1 MKPLATTIATLVA
14 ASMLLLGLDAFTA
27 TSEKTLDRIS
37 RTGEFVIGYRTDA
50 SPLSY
55 ENAAGEPAG
64 YSVDLCRRI
73 AVAVKSHLGRDDIKT
88 RFVRIASEN
97 RISSVRDG
105 KIDIEC
111 SSTTITMERKQQVDF
126 TLPTFVTG
134 GSVLTL
140 KRSGISRLAD
150 LANRKVGVVKDTTT
164 LYQLREHLG
173 QELIDATV
181 VVVDD
186 RQAGMQQL
194 NRGDIDAFASDQI
207 VLIGQIIESLNPRV
221 YSLAEE
227 TFSYE
232 PYGLVVQR
240 NDADFRTVADGALA
254 HLYRTG
260 QYGAIYDKWI
270 GRIGV
275 RPSGLL
281 TAMYQLNTIPE

>member
-1 MKPLATTIATLVA
+1 MKPIATTSLTVIAAVL
-14 ASMLLLGLDAFTA
+14 LLLGLDAFTA
-27 TSEKTLDRIS
+27 TSEGTLDRIA

-73 AVAVKSHLGRDDIKT
+73 AVAVKTHLGRDDIET

-134 GSVLTL
+134 GSVLSL
-140 KRSGISRLAD
+140 KRSGIASLAD
-150 LANRKVGVVKDTTT
+150 LAAKKVGVVKDTTT
-164 LYQLREHLG
+164 VQQLRDHLG

-181 VVVDD
+181 VVVEN
-186 RQAGMQQL
+186 RKEGMSQL

-207 VLIGQIIESLNPRV
+207 VLIGQIIEALNPRQ

-232 PYGLVVQR
+232 PYGLVLQR
-240 NDADFRTVADGALA
+240 NDADFRAVADGALA

-281 TAMYQLNTIPE
+281 SAMYRLNTIPE